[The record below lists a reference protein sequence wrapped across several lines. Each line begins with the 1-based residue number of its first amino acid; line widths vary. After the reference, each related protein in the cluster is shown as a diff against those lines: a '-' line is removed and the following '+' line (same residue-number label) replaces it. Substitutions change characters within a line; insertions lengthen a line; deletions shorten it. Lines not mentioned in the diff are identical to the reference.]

1 MSSPTEEPKAGT
13 LDLAYFE
20 LSKAIRVIQA
30 VDPEAYSEM
39 PELWDT
45 WRRAEIDCL
54 LSVWSALRK
63 YEDRNET

>member
-1 MSSPTEEPKAGT
+1 MSSRTEEPEAGT

-20 LSKAIRVIQA
+20 LSKAIRGIQA

-63 YEDRNET
+63 YEDKNET